1 MARRDLSSDYPRR
14 VGDPGVTRRGM
25 GAGMPGLSHHVPQKK
40 RNTGNEDIGGIGGI
54 FGGIAMAPIFGSA
67 V

>member
-25 GAGMPGLSHHVPQKK
+25 GAGMPGLSHHVPQKTANIGHEK
-40 RNTGNEDIGGIGGI
+40 IGG
-54 FGGIAMAPIFGSA
+54 MAPIFGSA